1 MWTVVIIAESN
12 GEVSSKAFED
22 QPAMS
27 EFTSS
32 LNWDD
37 ISMVSIMKEDRD

>member
-12 GEVSSKAFED
+12 GEVSSKQFED
-22 QPAMS
+22 QPAMNVFLS
-27 EFTSS
+27 A

-37 ISMVSIMKEDRD
+37 ISMTSVMKEDI